1 MFSRF
6 CQILPDVATDGL
18 ISVVNIVDIV
28 NTVIIVK
35 IVNIVKIASTRAS
48 VVPIFQIS

>member
-6 CQILPDVATDGL
+6 CQILRDVAADGL

-28 NTVIIVK
+28 DTVNVVK

-48 VVPIFQIS
+48 VVPIFHNS